1 MHPETSESSKDDAPL
16 MLSRMP
22 PEYEIREQ
30 FHSEQHHV
38 KIIHVGAGVSGLL
51 TAYKAKRYLK
61 NYELTCYEKYAS
73 YNFL

>member
-1 MHPETSESSKDDAPL
+1 MHPETSETSKDDAPL

-30 FHSEQHHV
+30 FHSEQH
-38 KIIHVGAGVSGLL
+38 HVGAGVSGLL

>member
-1 MHPETSESSKDDAPL
+1 MHLHPETSESSKDDAPI

-22 PEYEIREQ
+22 PEYAIREQ
-30 FHSEQHHV
+30 FHSEQHLV

-73 YNFL
+73 